1 MNVRAGEPVDRASR
15 ERAASDLDRS
25 FCVEAGA
32 GTGKTS
38 LLVERFLSIVESG
51 RAPAEAIVAITF
63 TEKAAGEMKIRIRR
77 EIERRLAGGG
87 AASPA
92 RRSLEAALDG
102 IERSPVST
110 IHSFAASV
118 LREYPVEALI
128 DPMFT
133 QLDALEGSLF
143 FDECW
148 SDFLVE
154 RADVHGEAI
163 RRFVSLGGS
172 VAQLPEMARALY
184 DRRGERSCEGI
195 CAETS
200 AAGGPD
206 RPGGRRGRRESP
218 PLDVEELGGAFM
230 SRIER
235 LRVLARDNCADE
247 SDRGFAAIGDLAR
260 EVERLSTLRGEDLER
275 ALLAVEIPKPKGN
288 KSNWRPPGSCAE
300 QKGIFEELARL
311 QAEARTRCSDAVA
324 AALDGLFDAF
334 LLFADERK
342 AEAGFLDFD
351 DLLIR
356 MRELCKRPAALD
368 ALRRRYRF
376 ILVDEFQDTDPLQAE
391 IVWLL
396 ACGPDGSRGAPE
408 GGRLFIVGDPK
419 QSIYRFRRAD
429 VETYELVKERLVSGG
444 GERIS
449 IVQNFRSV
457 PGIVEWVNAT
467 FSAAMQ
473 PPAEGRY
480 QPRYEEIHAWRPG
493 SGAPVIVFDLE
504 MEKEKPSSGDIRR
517 REGEAVARIVRDLV
531 ASGREVMDPVTR
543 RMEPLSYR
551 HVAIVYPGTTG
562 IDNYEDP
569 LRAEGIPYIVEG
581 GKLYYTRE
589 EIRAL
594 AAAVWAIEDP
604 YDPLAL
610 FGALRSALFG
620 ASDEEIFLF
629 TRAGGRLEYLDP
641 GAAALEEFPD
651 LAASFDLLRE
661 LHLARNEKGPS
672 RTLLALVN
680 RTKFLELSLLRP
692 HGDQRVANVR
702 KAVAG
707 ARAFDAAEGGFRRFA
722 RWFRDQE
729 VRAAEESESPLVE
742 EDEDA
747 VRLLTVHKAKG
758 LQFPVVILA
767 NLVQARR
774 SGSRIVVGPG
784 GRLAFRIGDALETGD
799 FEALAERESLRERAE
814 TVRLLYVASTR
825 AGDLLVIP
833 RVPKGSG
840 YFDIV
845 GGNLEPG
852 RGPVAER
859 RLSEMPPLRGEDRP
873 FVRLEEPRAAQ
884 RERHEALREEW
895 RRRRLALIERASR
908 ASVFIA
914 PSRLAHERAAQTEV
928 PGAGAAPTP
937 TVQSSRRA
945 ALFGEAFHRIMERAG
960 TLGAPPLPRL
970 CAAVA
975 SELGAGAEASALERL
990 AAAALDSDLMK
1001 RAARASRRLREAPFI
1016 LPVPGGFVQGRID
1029 LLFEEDGRWT
1039 AVDFKTDDIPAEAV
1053 EERLASYR
1061 PQAAVYALALERL
1074 GLETSGELVLFFVRP
1089 LVARSVAVTGAL
1101 VAEAEALIRDA
1112 AASCTP

>member
-1 MNVRAGEPVDRASR
+1 MNVRAGEPVDSVSR
-15 ERAASDLDRS
+15 ERAARDLDRS

-38 LLVERFLSIVESG
+38 LLVERFLAIVESG

-63 TEKAAGEMKIRIRR
+63 TEKAAGEMKVRIRR
-77 EIERRLAGGG
+77 EIERRLASGD

-92 RRSLEAALDG
+92 RAPLEAALDG
-102 IERSPVST
+102 IERSAVST

-118 LREYPVEALI
+118 LREHPVEAGI

-154 RADVHGEAI
+154 RAEVHGEAI
-163 RRFVSLGGS
+163 RRFVSFGGS

-195 CAETS
+195 FAETS
-200 AAGGPD
+200 AAGCSD
-206 RPGGRRGRRESP
+206 RPGGRESLREIH
-218 PLDVEELGGAFM
+218 PLDVEELKGAFM
-230 SRIER
+230 SRIDR
-235 LRVLARDNCADE
+235 LRALARDNCADAG
-247 SDRGFAAIGDLAR
+247 DRGFAAIGDLAR
-260 EVERLSTLRGEDLER
+260 EAERLSTLRGEDLER
-275 ALLAVEIPKPKGN
+275 ALQALEIPKPKGN
-288 KSNWRPPGSCAE
+288 KANWRPPDSCAE
-300 QKGIFEELARL
+300 QKGIFEELAQL
-311 QAEARTRCSDAVA
+311 QAGARARGSDAVA
-324 AALDGLFDAF
+324 AALDGLFDDF

-342 AEAGFLDFD
+342 AQAGFLDFD

-356 MRELCKRPAALD
+356 MRELCKRPAALE

-396 ACGPDGSRGAPE
+396 ACGRDGSRGVPE

-429 VETYELVKERLVSGG
+429 VETYELVKERLAAGG

-457 PGIVEWVNAT
+457 PGIVDWVNGT
-467 FSAAMQ
+467 FSEAMQ

-480 QPRYEEIHAWRPG
+480 QPRYEEIRAWRTG
-493 SGAPVIVFDLE
+493 SGASVIVFDLE
-504 MEKEKPSSGDIRR
+504 MEEEKPSSGDVRR
-517 REGEAVARIVRDLV
+517 REGEAVARIVGDLV
-531 ASGREVMDPVTR
+531 SSGREVMDPVTR

-610 FGALRSALFG
+610 FGALRSPLFG

-629 TRAGGRLEYLDP
+629 KRAGGRLEYLDP
-641 GAAALEEFPD
+641 GAAAHEEFPD

-661 LHLARNEKGPS
+661 LHLSRNEKGPS

-692 HGDQRVANVR
+692 HGDQRVANIR

-707 ARAFDAAEGGFRRFA
+707 ARAFDAAAGGFRRFA

-729 VRAAEESESPLVE
+729 TLAAEESESPMVE
-742 EDEDA
+742 GDEDA

-774 SGSRIVVGPG
+774 AGPRIVVGPG

-799 FEALAERESLRERAE
+799 FEALAEKESLRGKAE
-814 TVRLLYVASTR
+814 TVRLLYVAATR

-840 YFDIV
+840 YFDII

-852 RGPVAER
+852 RGAVAGR
-859 RLSEMPPLRGEDRP
+859 RLSETPPLRGVERP
-873 FVRLEEPRAAQ
+873 FVRLEEPREAD
-884 RERHEALREEW
+884 RKRHDALREEW
-895 RRRRLALIERASR
+895 RERRLALIERASR
-908 ASVFIA
+908 ASAFIA
-914 PSRLAHERAAQTEV
+914 PSRLAHERAAEAEG
-928 PGAGAAPTP
+928 PAAGAAPAP
-937 TVQSSRRA
+937 AIQPSRRA
-945 ALFGEAFHRIMERAG
+945 ALFGEAFHRVMERVEE
-960 TLGAPPLPRL
+960 LGAPALPRL

-975 SELGAGAEASALERL
+975 SELGVDADAAALERL
-990 AAAALDSDLMK
+990 VSTVLDSDLMK
-1001 RAARASRRLREAPFI
+1001 RAALAARSFREAPFI

-1053 EERLASYR
+1053 EKRLASYR

-1074 GLETSGELVLFFVRP
+1074 GFETSGELVLFFVRP
-1089 LVARSVAVTGAL
+1089 LVARSVAVTEAL

-1112 AASCTP
+1112 APGRAP